1 VTGARALEA
10 FEAVEAFERSLEARD
25 ASVHTRRAYGTAVRQ
40 FLEWLA
46 GRPGVDWCRPGRLV
60 PRAYLAHLDA
70 RGLARSTIAARIAA
84 LRAFYRHARRAGWLE
99 GDPWAVITTP
109 RRPRRLPTVLE
120 IGEVEDLLDAVG
132 PLAEQGRR
140 RDPEVAAAIAQRDRA
155 LLETAYAGGLRIAEL
170 AAARGEDL
178 ELARGEL
185 RVMGKGRKERVTL
198 LGRPARDALEAYLEH
213 GRPRLRRGGQGP
225 DDGTIFLNARGAP
238 LGVRGLRYRLRRI
251 ADLAGVREG
260 VTPHTLRHSFASHL
274 LDGGAD
280 LRVVQELLGHA
291 NLATTQIYTHVSTAR
306 LRAAYRSSH
315 PRASRSSQTPTP

>member
-1 VTGARALEA
+1 VTGARALA
-10 FEAVEAFERSLEARD
+10 DFARSLEAQD
-25 ASVHTRRAYGTAVRQ
+25 ASPHTRRAYRTAIGQ

-46 GRPGVDWCRPGRLV
+46 TRPGVDWRRPGRLV

-84 LRAFYRHARRAGWLE
+84 LRAFYRHARREGWLD
-99 GDPWAVITTP
+99 GDPWSAVQTP
-109 RRPRRLPTVLE
+109 RRPRRLPAVLE
-120 IGEVEDLLDAVG
+120 VGEVEELLDAVG
-132 PLAEQGRR
+132 PLADQGRR
-140 RDPEVAAAIAQRDRA
+140 RDPAIAAVLALRDRA

-170 AAARGEDL
+170 AAARTEDL
-178 ELARGEL
+178 DLAHGEL

-198 LGRPARDALEAYLEH
+198 LGRPAREALDAYLQA
-213 GRPRLRRGGQGP
+213 GRGRLRRGAPGP
-225 DDGTIFLNARGAP
+225 DEGMLFLNARGRP

-251 ADLAGVREG
+251 ADLAGVRDG

-291 NLATTQIYTHVSTAR
+291 SLGTTQIYTHVSTAR
-306 LRAAYRSSH
+306 LRTAYRSSH
-315 PRASRSSQTPTP
+315 PRATRTSQTPPT